1 LKKLSHQIREISPH
15 MLLIFVRRLVICFD
29 TNVSIYYLFLTGQN
43 KILDVI
49 HNVEIKVHYAV

>member
-1 LKKLSHQIREISPH
+1 